1 MGGDGVSGMGGNRS
15 SKMECEGETEMKSDG
30 GWHGMKQCE
39 RGRCGNEWGI
49 QNKKVAGVQ

>member
-49 QNKKVAGVQ
+49 QNEKVAGVQ